1 MTIQLPFFVDCPYGG
16 CEDGY
21 CACLERDLDDL
32 DDLEVCGEYDPED
45 AELLEALQNG
55 AQVITVR
62 GRTRLVE
69 TVPIPIDNYPPQ
81 PAPDPLGAI
90 P

>member
-1 MTIQLPFFVDCPYGG
+1 MSIQLPLFPGCPYGG
-16 CEDGY
+16 CEDDY
-21 CACLERDLDDL
+21 CACLECDLDDI
-32 DDLEVCGEYDPED
+32 EICGELDPED
-45 AELLEALQNG
+45 TELLEALQNG
-55 AQVITVR
+55 AEAITVR

-81 PAPDPLGAI
+81 PTPDPLGAT